1 MFVSNEMKEFEIN
14 KMIDDA
20 ELLFGPNVGESYHLY
35 ERYNGTR
42 FVSMIKPKEWTSHS
56 FKLVGVY
63 KIDSSGIWSD
73 VESE

>member
-14 KMIDDA
+14 KMIKESD
-20 ELLFGPNVGESYHLY
+20 LLFAPNVGEAYQLY
-35 ERYNGTR
+35 ERSDGSR

-56 FKLVGVY
+56 FKLIGVY

-73 VESE
+73 AESE

>member
-20 ELLFGPNVGESYHLY
+20 DLLFGPNIGESYQLY
-35 ERYNGTR
+35 ERDDGTR
-42 FVSMIKPKEWTSHS
+42 FVSMIKPKEWTSHT
-56 FKLVGVY
+56 FKLIGVY
-63 KIDSSGIWSD
+63 KVDSSGIWSA

>member
-1 MFVSNEMKEFEIN
+1 MFVSNEMKEFKIN

-20 ELLFGPNVGESYHLY
+20 DLLFAPNIGESYQLY
-35 ERYNGTR
+35 ERDDGTR

-56 FKLVGVY
+56 FKLIGVY
-63 KIDSSGIWSD
+63 KVDSSGIWSA